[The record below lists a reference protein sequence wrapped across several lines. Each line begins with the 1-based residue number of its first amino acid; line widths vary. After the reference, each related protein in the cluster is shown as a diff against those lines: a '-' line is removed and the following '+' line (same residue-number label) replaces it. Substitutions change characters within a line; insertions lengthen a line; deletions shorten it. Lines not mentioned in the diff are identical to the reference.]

1 MKFSL
6 FMMPCHHPT
15 ENPTLAF
22 QRDIG
27 LVHYADELGFDEAF
41 IGEHHSGGW
50 ETHPAPEM
58 SLAMAAAKAQRIR
71 LGTSVFSAPFHHP
84 FQFLTGVFL
93 CLFHQSSSLLRLL
106 SPFSFS
112 SD

>member
-6 FMMPCHHPT
+6 FMMPCHHPG

-27 LVHYADELGFDEAF
+27 LIHYAEELGFDEAY

-58 SLAMAAAKAQRIR
+58 SLSMAAATARPSLSAGPMAPKDTAITAPMM
-71 LGTSVFSAPFHHP
+71 LNISMVMIDFS
-84 FQFLTGVFL
+84 
-93 CLFHQSSSLLRLL
+93 C
-106 SPFSFS
+106 
-112 SD
+112 